1 MPKLI
6 YSHSA
11 KRRAQTA
18 RPLAGMICVSQDRWP
33 ETAHAEG
40 HHGRKFNPEPG
51 STGTEVEITVTV
63 RFGDTDPYGVIYFA
77 SYFRYCHHGIEEFFR
92 HHGLPPHES
101 SEPGRGL
108 RSPHRFGAV
117 RLSETRAI
125 R

>member
-1 MPKLI
+1 MGGNLT
-6 YSHSA
+6 
-11 KRRAQTA
+11 R
-18 RPLAGMICVSQDRWP
+18 
-33 ETAHAEG
+33 
-40 HHGRKFNPEPG
+40 EPG

-92 HHGLPPHES
+92 HHGLPPHEVLRNRA
-101 SEPGRGL
+101 EGF
-108 RSPHRFGAV
+108 RSPHRFGGV